1 MTRLLELMTPLSQ
14 LDPGIMDYVDSDGIS
29 KHLIKILGVPATAIR
44 GDREVAMIRA
54 QRQEQQAQATEQ
66 AELMQGAEAAGNA
79 APALRALGVG
89 AAE

>member
-44 GDREVAMIRA
+44 GDREVAIIKH
-54 QRQEQQAQATEQ
+54 
-66 AELMQGAEAAGNA
+66 NA
-79 APALRALGVG
+79 KSSRHKPQNRLS
-89 AAE
+89 